1 MAFPQSSRIEL
12 PILQELKAT
21 GGRERVKYLYQR
33 LIPYF
38 PQLADEDLKAKT
50 KSGRSKWKSLVQ
62 KAGETLVEKG
72 ELKRVKG
79 NWILTEKGRQR
90 AEEEGMVLH
99 PPTLQTPLKVPSHDE
114 IKGKLVEI
122 GRVLGKYAEAE
133 HRYHS
138 GGKYDVIWKDSETS
152 PRISHVFEVQVK
164 GKIESALTR
173 LKHAYD
179 TQRSKPFLVISDER
193 DSRKASELLHPYF
206 SGSFHEIGAVTTVLS
221 LQDLE
226 RLYQALDSVRGI
238 LEKIFEQ

>member
-1 MAFPQSSRIEL
+1 MAFPHISRIEA

-21 GGRERVKYLYQR
+21 GGKEKVKYLYQR

-38 PQLADEDLKAKT
+38 PQLADEDLKART
-50 KSGRSKWKSLVQ
+50 KKGRSRWKSLVQ
-62 KAGETLVEKG
+62 KAGETLVQKG
-72 ELKRVKG
+72 QLRRVKG

-90 AEEEGMVLH
+90 AEEEGMVLQL
-99 PPTLQTPLKVPSHDE
+99 PTPETPLKAPSHDE
-114 IKGKLVEI
+114 IKRKLVEI
-122 GRVLGKYAEAE
+122 GRALGKYAEAE
-133 HRYHS
+133 HRYHPT
-138 GGKYDVIWKDSETS
+138 GRYDVIWKDSHTS

-164 GKIESALTR
+164 GKIESALTK

-193 DSRKASELLHPYF
+193 DSRKVSELLHPYF
-206 SGSFHEIGAVTTVLS
+206 SGSFHEIGAVTTVLG

-238 LEKIFEQ
+238 LEKIFE